1 MKDASAT
8 SIYGSRAANGV
19 IYITT
24 KRGKIGEKAV
34 ITASGNYGTARL
46 ARRVSNPMNSTEL
59 LNYQLSHGIIKQE
72 TYDKYIN
79 SGIDTNWE
87 DYFLKMTH
95 RLIKPTYL
103 SKVVVIKQCIM
114 YPVHII
120 FKMV

>member
-1 MKDASAT
+1 M
-8 SIYGSRAANGV
+8 
-19 IYITT
+19 
-24 KRGKIGEKAV
+24 
-34 ITASGNYGTARL
+34 ITAYRL
-46 ARRVSNPMNSTEL
+46 TLVRLDWQRRVSNPMNSTEL

-87 DYFLKMTH
+87 DYFFKMTH

>member
-1 MKDASAT
+1 M
-8 SIYGSRAANGV
+8 
-19 IYITT
+19 
-24 KRGKIGEKAV
+24 

-87 DYFLKMTH
+87 DYFFKDDAPT
-95 RLIKPTYL
+95 IKPTYL
-103 SKVVVIKQCIM
+103 SKGVVIKQCIM